1 MKHLPIF
8 LLLFLTYQL
17 QAQNPFPMDSASN
30 KVQYQQ
36 IISVKSATIPQLRQ
50 KAKDWLTT
58 QTKSAIRL
66 DEANLLMA
74 TLIHKYVERP
84 ESAQSMQVNLYVPL
98 ALEFKDG
105 QYTYTI
111 TNLKASSAMTGQ
123 TNQQWD
129 LENIAN
135 DFLPKEDLKGAQGID
150 KAIRQDIIERLKMAM
165 AAK

>member
-1 MKHLPIF
+1 MKYLSIF
-8 LLLFLTYQL
+8 LLLFLTYPL

-30 KVQYQQ
+30 KVQYQET
-36 IISVKSATIPQLRQ
+36 ISVQSATAPQLRQ

-58 QTKSAIRL
+58 KTKSTIRL

-74 TLIHKYVERP
+74 TLVHKYVESP

-98 ALEFKDG
+98 TLELKNG

-111 TNLKASSAMTGQ
+111 TNLKASSAVAGQ
-123 TNQQWD
+123 SNDQWD

-135 DFLPKEDLKGAQGID
+135 DFLPKEDLKGAQGLD
-150 KAIRQDIIERLKMAM
+150 RAIRQDIIELLKRAM
-165 AAK
+165 ASK